1 MQCKNGDTANRY
13 RRLNTMEQTK
23 NISKRGDQVLV
34 RIADEFHFGI
44 VVYVSR
50 YCPFSN
56 RIFRDGAIVG
66 ADVPGLPKHQRIY
79 FFEPFE
85 P

>member
-1 MQCKNGDTANRY
+1 MKHSQ
-13 RRLNTMEQTK
+13 
-23 NISKRGDQVLV
+23 RGDHVLV
-34 RIADEFHFGI
+34 RIADEFYFGT

-56 RIFRDGAIVG
+56 RILRDGSIVG
-66 ADVPGLPKHQRIY
+66 AEVPELPNHQRVY

>member
-1 MQCKNGDTANRY
+1 MITMDPILKNSN
-13 RRLNTMEQTK
+13 
-23 NISKRGDQVLV
+23 RGDRVLV
-34 RIADEFHFGI
+34 RIADELHFGI

-56 RIFRDGAIVG
+56 RILRDGAIVG
-66 ADVPGLPKHQRIY
+66 AEVPGLPSHQRIY

>member
-1 MQCKNGDTANRY
+1 MISMEPILKN
-13 RRLNTMEQTK
+13 
-23 NISKRGDQVLV
+23 SKRGDRVLL
-34 RIADEFHFGI
+34 RIADELHFGV

-56 RIFRDGAIVG
+56 RILRDGAIIG
-66 ADVPGLPKHQRIY
+66 TEVPGLPKHQRIY

>member
-1 MQCKNGDTANRY
+1 MEMIQKNS
-13 RRLNTMEQTK
+13 RRGEA
-23 NISKRGDQVLV
+23 VLV
-34 RIADEFHFGI
+34 RIADELHFGI

-56 RIFRDGAIVG
+56 RILREGAIVG
-66 ADVPGLPKHQRIY
+66 AEVPGLPSHQRVY

>member
-1 MQCKNGDTANRY
+1 
-13 RRLNTMEQTK
+13 MEQTK

-34 RIADEFHFGI
+34 RIADEFHFGV

-56 RIFRDGAIVG
+56 RILRDGAIVG
-66 ADVPGLPKHQRIY
+66 AEVPGLPMHQRIY

>member
-1 MQCKNGDTANRY
+1 MVTMDPTLKN
-13 RRLNTMEQTK
+13 
-23 NISKRGDQVLV
+23 SKRGDRVLL
-34 RIADEFHFGI
+34 RIADEFYFGV

-56 RIFRDGAIVG
+56 RILKDGAIVG
-66 ADVPGLPKHQRIY
+66 AEIPELPSHKRIF
-79 FFEPFE
+79 FFEPIE

>member
-1 MQCKNGDTANRY
+1 M
-13 RRLNTMEQTK
+13 
-23 NISKRGDQVLV
+23 RGDRVLA
-34 RIADEFHFGI
+34 RSADELHFDI

-56 RIFRDGAIVG
+56 RILRDGGIVG
-66 ADVPGLPKHQRIY
+66 AEVPGLPKHQCIY
-79 FFEPFE
+79 FFEPFG

>member
-1 MQCKNGDTANRY
+1 MITIEPNLKN
-13 RRLNTMEQTK
+13 
-23 NISKRGDQVLV
+23 SKRGDRVLV
-34 RIADEFHFGI
+34 RVADELHFGI

-50 YCPFSN
+50 YYPFSN
-56 RIFRDGAIVG
+56 RILRDGTIVG
-66 ADVPGLPKHQRIY
+66 AEVKGLPIHQRIY

>member
-1 MQCKNGDTANRY
+1 MITMDPILKNSN
-13 RRLNTMEQTK
+13 
-23 NISKRGDQVLV
+23 RGDRVLV
-34 RIADEFHFGI
+34 RIADELHFGI

-50 YCPFSN
+50 YCPFRVFQRPVLCAGSN
-56 RIFRDGAIVG
+56 RILRDGAIVG
-66 ADVPGLPKHQRIY
+66 AEVQGLPSHQRIY